1 AVRSTTSNP
10 VQPHIRIYPARPTPS
25 NPALIDRYAKA
36 AFENGIAPEV
46 LPAEQAYI
54 QDPVADLVLTVV
66 EAL

>member
-1 AVRSTTSNP
+1 VRSTTADP
-10 VQPHIRIYPARPTPS
+10 VQPHIRIYPARPTPA

-36 AFENGIAPEV
+36 AFENGVAPAV

-54 QDPVADLVLTVV
+54 ADPVADVLLTVV